1 MSQAKPDGVTPSQT
15 VGPYFAYGLTPGGKY
30 EWNDAFTNNLVT
42 PDASGERV
50 RVEGTVF
57 DGDGVPIVDCML
69 EIWQADAHGKY
80 SHPDDTQDRPPT
92 PGFKGF
98 GRVATDES
106 GVFRFT
112 TVKPGSVAGPHGVA
126 QAPHLLV
133 AVFMR
138 GLLIHLLTRLYFPD
152 EPANAAD
159 PVLKLVPAERRA
171 TLIATKVNDGLEW
184 NVILQGQGETAF
196 FDY

>member
-1 MSQAKPDGVTPSQT
+1 MNLPATASQT
-15 VGPYFAYGLTPGGKY
+15 VGPFFRIGLEHLYISDLAPTAAKDDKFAIHG
-30 EWNDAFTNNLVT
+30 
-42 PDASGERV
+42 RV
-50 RVEGTVF
+50 I
-57 DGDGVPIVDCML
+57 DGDGKPVIDAIV

-80 SHPDDTQDRPPT
+80 AHPDDTQDKPTT

-98 GRVATDES
+98 GRVPTDEN
-106 GVFRFT
+106 GAFRFT
-112 TVKPGSVAGPHGVA
+112 TVKPGSVPGPRGMP

-138 GLLIHLLTRLYFPD
+138 GLLKHLLTRIYFADDPD
-152 EPANAAD
+152 NAAD

-171 TLIATKVNDGLEW
+171 TLIAMKAHDGLEW
-184 NVILQGQGETAF
+184 NVILQGENETVF